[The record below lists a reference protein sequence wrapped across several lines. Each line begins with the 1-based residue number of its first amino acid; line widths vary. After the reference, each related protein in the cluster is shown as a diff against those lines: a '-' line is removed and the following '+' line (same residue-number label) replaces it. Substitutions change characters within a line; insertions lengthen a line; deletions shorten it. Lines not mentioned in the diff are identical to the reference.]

1 MNDDKDYK
9 PDDRTYDDY
18 DYDYD
23 EGYEEGYDEAYEDE
37 RYNRLL
43 DEIADLKRT
52 VTSPAAPYTQPYP
65 YNGGGYAPPAAPYG
79 ANAGGEVAVY
89 NELSRLREELSRA
102 QNAQNMHMELSR
114 LKEEMNKRGD
124 GGDTSKL
131 ADELK
136 TAVDALRSAMT
147 GIETLKKSCADFD
160 AAAGKATE
168 LLDRMNANGDLGDSL
183 RFISEDISDIKETL
197 GIDYEKLLS
206 ETSAIKSRLGGA
218 PAEGSSAADASAIL
232 GELTAIR
239 EKLAASDE
247 YDAVAEILSLRE
259 EVKAARIV
267 DQNDVSAELEK
278 LRADIDAKAAALLDA
293 FKAAGE
299 TERPI
304 AAVPVSG
311 APTNGELNM
320 LLNEIVSLR
329 DEIQSYKDEVTVRAA
344 EPAAAAP
351 AAEARDDDDTGAIL
365 EELVNLRAEFIGLKE
380 EGETGDK
387 ALRAELEA
395 LKNTAAELKD
405 AVSRRT
411 TLDVDEND
419 EKVPA
424 SKELNVVIGE
434 IIDIKDE
441 LKEESAN
448 IAGRLD
454 ALTEKA
460 SAEPAATAE
469 AVRAA
474 MADFAGIRDDLEFV
488 KTQLGDLQMALA
500 LSEPDESVE
509 ALKKENEQLR
519 AQLAATAASD
529 KTAAPSAE
537 LSALR
542 EELGAVRAAAE
553 STAAELKAMRDEPDL
568 SVMREILALRDEYQA
583 MKEKLEKASE
593 RDDAAVKEEIG
604 RLRDQMF
611 AVSMASV
618 GDGSTDKVTYES
630 YNNIIL
636 DEISSL
642 RDELAEAKKADKSAE
657 LLEDVAYVKEKLTA
671 VSENDAVAARLK
683 KIEETLSVLK
693 AQTAA
698 VRDDDLSDAFGD
710 LKERLNRISSLVED
724 TRKQAAPASKRTG
737 GETGDSLI
745 SRLAA
750 ETPDIEKQ

>member
-9 PDDRTYDDY
+9 PDETTYDDY

-52 VTSPAAPYTQPYP
+52 VTSPAAPYTQPA
-65 YNGGGYAPPAAPYG
+65 YNGGGYAPPVSPYG

-89 NELSRLREELSRA
+89 NELSRLREELNRA

-114 LKEEMNKRGD
+114 LKEEMNKRGGD
-124 GGDTSKL
+124 GDTSKI

-136 TAVDALRSAMT
+136 TAVDALRSALT
-147 GIETLKKSCADFD
+147 GIEALKKSCADFD

-168 LLDRMNANGDLGDSL
+168 LLDRMNANGDLADSL

-206 ETSAIKSRLGGA
+206 ETSALKGRLGGA
-218 PAEGSSAADASAIL
+218 PDTGTPPAADASAIL
-232 GELTAIR
+232 GELAAIR
-239 EKLAASDE
+239 EKLAASGE

-299 TERPI
+299 SERPI

-329 DEIQSYKDEVTVRAA
+329 DEIQSYKDEVTARTA

-351 AAEARDDDDTGAIL
+351 AAEKRNDDDTGAIL

-419 EKVPA
+419 EAVPA

-434 IIDIKDE
+434 IIDVKDE
-441 LKEESAN
+441 LKEESEK

-460 SAEPAATAE
+460 AAEPAATTE

-474 MADFAGIRDDLEFV
+474 LADFAGIRDDLEFV

-500 LSEPDESVE
+500 LGETDEAAE

-519 AQLAATAASD
+519 AQLAAAAASVNS
-529 KTAAPSAE
+529 AAPSAE
-537 LSALR
+537 IAALR

-553 STAAELKAMRDEPDL
+553 SAAAGLKAMRDEPDL

-657 LLEDVAYVKEKLTA
+657 LLEDVAYVKEKLAA

-683 KIEETLSVLK
+683 KIEETLAVLK

-724 TRKQAAPASKRTG
+724 TRKQSAPAAKRPAG
-737 GETGDSLI
+737 GTGDSLI
-745 SRLAA
+745 SKLAA